1 MNPTRSTLGL
11 CALLLGGA
19 APAMAQVRFDIG
31 FDDPYGLQSAYYDE
45 LTRLALQAG
54 DDWANHF
61 ATPAGPLTL
70 SVQIGFAGIA
80 TATGRSMTSAF
91 LHTNGSGQD
100 VFEQGA
106 AYELRTGIDP
116 NAAVSDIEFVFGIG
130 GYLQQELWFDPLPAV
145 RQAAVP
151 SGLTDAYSVMLH
163 EFGHAFGFNG
173 WRDASTGALAG
184 NYLSSFD
191 DLVQWQPTAG
201 GGALFFTGASASA
214 RYGAALPLTPG
225 NYGHLGHLAEGAG
238 LALTQDLMNGL
249 SFERGA
255 RYAISALD
263 LDVLRDIGLP
273 MAAVVPEA
281 GSLSLLLLGLAT
293 LGLKRWSGPLHG
305 VPSVGALAHGRPGG
319 ADPDSATRHH
329 HPRARP

>member
-1 MNPTRSTLGL
+1 MNPNRSTLGL
-11 CALLLGGA
+11 CALLLLGGA
-19 APAMAQVRFDIG
+19 APAAAQVHFDVG
-31 FDDPYGLQSAYYDE
+31 FDDPYGLHSAQYGE
-45 LTRLALQAG
+45 LSKLAVMAG
-54 DDWANHF
+54 TDWARHF

-70 SVQIGFAGIA
+70 SLQIGFAGIS
-80 TATGRSMTSAF
+80 TATGRSLTSAF

-116 NAAVSDIEFVFGIG
+116 NAAAPDIEFVFGTG

-191 DLVQWQPTAG
+191 DLVQWQPSADG
-201 GGALFFTGASASA
+201 GGALYFTGASASG

-238 LALTQDLMNGL
+238 RALTQDLMNGL
-249 SFERGA
+249 SFQRGT

-263 LDVLRDIGLP
+263 LDVLRDLGLP
-273 MAAVVPEA
+273 MAAVVPEV
-281 GSLSLLLLGLAT
+281 GSLSLLLLGLGA
-293 LGLKRWSGPLHG
+293 LGLQRRPWRRMSAPDR
-305 VPSVGALAHGRPGG
+305 ALAHRHPGP
-319 ADPDSATRHH
+319 A
-329 HPRARP
+329 PRDCIA